1 METPQEAVLRMMPSQ
16 PPCNQVSSALL
27 CKCGFSCD
35 CWTTCRLPL
44 TGFAS
49 KCEFLCDRWITMPID
64 SIEPCLTALS
74 LACCPGGFRNG
85 RGTFYDASPAIEQA
99 YAARCAI
106 CCPGHAAHL
115 WAFWS
120 RWTNAL
126 LTATVQPTF
135 GGCFHYQYSWKRT
148 ATASRQS

>member
-106 CCPGHAAHL
+106 CCPGHAALL
-115 WAFWS
+115 WGLLVTLDKRSADGNSTAYFWWVLS
-120 RWTNAL
+120 LSVLMEENS
-126 LTATVQPTF
+126 
-135 GGCFHYQYSWKRT
+135 HSI
-148 ATASRQS
+148 